1 MKPFLLQILK
11 GLASFFVVSLGGT
24 TMGLLWGIT
33 TAFITKFTD
42 HVRGE
47 SQHNIGTTALSI
59 DLFGLYAL
67 VPISDQAI
75 F

>member
-1 MKPFLLQILK
+1 
-11 GLASFFVVSLGGT
+11 V
-24 TMGLLWGIT
+24 GLLWGIT

-47 SQHNIGTTALSI
+47 SQHNSGTTALSI

-67 VPISDQAI
+67 VSFFKPSNITLGNREI
-75 F
+75 LK

>member
-1 MKPFLLQILK
+1 
-11 GLASFFVVSLGGT
+11 
-24 TMGLLWGIT
+24 MGLLWGIT

-47 SQHNIGTTALSI
+47 SQLNIGTTALSI

>member
-1 MKPFLLQILK
+1 
-11 GLASFFVVSLGGT
+11 
-24 TMGLLWGIT
+24 MGLLWGIT

-67 VPISDQAI
+67 VPISDHAI